1 MATDYGTGIASIS
14 VAGGGLDLDKYFRRI
29 TGPRVVLHAVA
40 RRFVT
45 PRGSLWW
52 APDDGYD
59 IRQLLLDGFKQTQI
73 PTYEREI
80 QTEAEKDE
88 RVLSADVVLS
98 YADERL
104 RVDVNLILAEG
115 TFRLV
120 MDVTTVTAAI
130 ILAA

>member
-14 VAGGGLDLDKYFRRI
+14 VAGGLDLDRYFRRI

-52 APDDGYD
+52 APDEGYD
-59 IRQLLLDGFKQTQI
+59 VRSLLLEGVRPAQL

-80 QTEAEKDE
+80 ATEAERDE
-88 RVLSADVVLS
+88 RVLSADVTMSFANDVLRI
-98 YADERL
+98 AMTLRL
-104 RVDVNLILAEG
+104 AAGTFVLVLAVSAVSVDVILPS
-115 TFRLV
+115 
-120 MDVTTVTAAI
+120 
-130 ILAA
+130 